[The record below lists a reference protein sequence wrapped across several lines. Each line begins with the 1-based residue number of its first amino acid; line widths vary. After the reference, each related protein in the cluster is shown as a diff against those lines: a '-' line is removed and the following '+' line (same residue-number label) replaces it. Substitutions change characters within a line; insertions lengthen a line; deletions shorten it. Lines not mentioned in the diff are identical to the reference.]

1 MNSLF
6 HMKIQVEGETKR
18 YRSAKN
24 KETKDLRY
32 AHWEKSN
39 LREKIGDK
47 GLLNYH
53 FQR

>member
-6 HMKIQVEGETKR
+6 HMKIQVERETKR

-24 KETKDLRY
+24 KETKNLRH
-32 AHWEKSN
+32 AHWEKLN
-39 LREKIGDK
+39 LREKSGDK

-53 FQR
+53 FKR

>member
-6 HMKIQVEGETKR
+6 HMKIQVEGETRR

-24 KETKDLRY
+24 KETKNLRY
-32 AHWEKSN
+32 AHREKLN
-39 LREKIGDK
+39 LREKSGDK

-53 FQR
+53 FQK